1 MQEGSPYIL
10 SLGEPSFPN
19 YIIIQFIR
27 HGAGRTYPASILLQA
42 ETCNPGLPTKY
53 FIPLAT

>member
-1 MQEGSPYIL
+1 MREGWPYIL
-10 SLGEPSFPN
+10 SLGEPSFPH
-19 YIIIQFIR
+19 YIIIQFRR
-27 HGAGRTYPASILLQA
+27 HGAGGTSILLQA